1 MMKKLRIIA
10 STLTVISILALNSI
24 AANAEW
30 RSTKVSLQEKVNGI
44 NPKYWYAEGNSWATG
59 WRYLDRGAGFGKGW
73 FYFEPET
80 GYAVSNGWHNIE
92 GKWYLFSP
100 EYGKGA
106 CIKQNTITQDYNYKN
121 YYYINSDGV
130 WIENPPKEIEAF
142 ISLLQDREKMIE
154 LGILTNWEGVTDGA
168 IIGSRVY
175 FRDSVETIELC
186 WRDGVVYKLNLGT
199 KYSMNGQKTIEVKYE
214 NGMFIVNGKA
224 YPSDET
230 KTTIKNII
238 DESGLQFDANTGKII
253 DYKGDDTELVIPSTI
268 KGFNITSIGDYSFG
282 VSYKL
287 KSITIPNSI
296 TSIGKDAF
304 KFCDDL
310 TFNVESE
317 QTKNLLIKSGI
328 DASKIILKS

>member
-1 MMKKLRIIA
+1 MKRLRKVIA
-10 STLTVISILALNSI
+10 STLILASI
-24 AANAEW
+24 IVINPIGANAEW
-30 RSTKVSLQEKVNGI
+30 RTTKVSFEEKFKGVQ
-44 NPKYWYAEGNSWATG
+44 PKYWYAEGDSWATG
-59 WRYLDRGAGFGKGW
+59 WRNLDRGAGFGKGW

-80 GYAVSNGWHNIE
+80 GYAISPGWHKMD
-92 GKWYLFSP
+92 GKWYLFSSMN
-100 EYGKGA
+100 YMGA
-106 CIKQNTITQDYNYKN
+106 CMEQDTITQDYNHKN

-130 WIENPPKEIEAF
+130 WIENPPEEIKAY
-142 ISLLQDREKMIE
+142 INLLQDREKMIKM
-154 LGILTNWEGVTDGA
+154 GILISWEGVTDGG

-175 FRDSVETIELC
+175 FRDNIASINLRKDGRGYWLELQTEASLNSQKVI
-186 WRDGVVYKLNLGT
+186 DLEYNNGV
-199 KYSMNGQKTIEVKYE
+199 
-214 NGMFIVNGKA
+214 FIVDGKA
-224 YPSDET
+224 YSNDET

-317 QTKNLLIKSGI
+317 QTKNLLIKSGV